1 MINSFKNF
9 ERLRYRI
16 SNDIKELVT
25 DSKSNSDNMKEEL
38 SNTIFATVFSAFVT
52 EIAFNTGSDPID
64 WCSIIK
70 MIAIFI
76 LLYIVSYGLYS
87 FFQLRIIAFL
97 KERKLNVVDKSM
109 DAMIKIQKDF
119 DNIACDSILV
129 ARNFKLEYQRL
140 KDSENSLEDIESNKN
155 LKVFCYFEIMH
166 YLMTACEKTKALVKN
181 KEKCIKTLD
190 ESEGVD
196 TFRVINILDIMQE
209 LDDFLDN
216 NLEIIQDYNDQG
228 EAIKYQHQ
236 QIKSL
241 IQSINENILQ

>member
-52 EIAFNTGSDPID
+52 EVAFNTVSDPID

-76 LLYIVSYGLYS
+76 FLYIVSYGLYS
-87 FFQLRIIAFL
+87 FFHPRIIAFL

-140 KDSENSLEDIESNKN
+140 KDSENSLEDIESNKS
-155 LKVFCYFEIMH
+155 LKVFYYFEIMH

-196 TFRVINILDIMQE
+196 TFRVINILNIMQE

-216 NLEIIQDYNDQG
+216 NLEIIQDYNDQE

-241 IQSINENILQ
+241 IQSINDNI

>member
-1 MINSFKNF
+1 MINSFKNS

-52 EIAFNTGSDPID
+52 EVAFNTVSDSID

-87 FFQLRIIAFL
+87 FFHPRIIAFL

-196 TFRVINILDIMQE
+196 TFRIINILNIMQE

-216 NLEIIQDYNDQG
+216 NLEIIQDYNDQE

-241 IQSINENILQ
+241 IQSINDNI

>member
-52 EIAFNTGSDPID
+52 EVAFNTVSDPID

-87 FFQLRIIAFL
+87 FIHPRIIAFL

-166 YLMTACEKTKALVKN
+166 YLMTACEKTKTLVKN

-196 TFRVINILDIMQE
+196 TFRIINILNIMQE

-216 NLEIIQDYNDQG
+216 NLEIIQDYNDQE

-241 IQSINENILQ
+241 IQSINDNI

>member
-52 EIAFNTGSDPID
+52 EVAFNTVSDPID

-87 FFQLRIIAFL
+87 FIHPRIIAFL

-109 DAMIKIQKDF
+109 DAMIKIQ
-119 DNIACDSILV
+119 
-129 ARNFKLEYQRL
+129 
-140 KDSENSLEDIESNKN
+140 
-155 LKVFCYFEIMH
+155 
-166 YLMTACEKTKALVKN
+166 
-181 KEKCIKTLD
+181 
-190 ESEGVD
+190 
-196 TFRVINILDIMQE
+196 
-209 LDDFLDN
+209 
-216 NLEIIQDYNDQG
+216 
-228 EAIKYQHQ
+228 
-236 QIKSL
+236 
-241 IQSINENILQ
+241 